1 MDAGLKTIL
10 RLYVRVLGAVQGVG
24 FRPFVFRLASELGL
38 TGFVRNT
45 LQGVEIEVE
54 GTKPALDVFLV
65 RLGSE
70 APPNSAIYS
79 VETVRLDPIGYTEF
93 RIDKSGVE
101 GRVRVVVLPDLATC
115 SECLR
120 ELFDPADRRYRY
132 PFINCTHCGPRYSII
147 ERLPYDR
154 QNTSMKRFQM
164 CPACKAEFE
173 DPRNRRFHAQP
184 NACWVCGP
192 RPALW
197 DAAGRELASGYESI
211 LGAVAALREGRVV
224 AVKGL
229 GGFHL
234 MVLAGVD
241 AAVAR
246 LRERKRRGRKPFALM
261 FPSLEQVREVCAV
274 SELEARLLGSVEA
287 PIVLLRRHTDSGTGP
302 VSPLVA
308 PRNPWLG
315 VMLPYTPLHHLLMRE
330 LGTPVVATSGNLSEE
345 PICIDEGEALVRLRG
360 VADVFLVHDRPIV
373 RHVDD
378 SIVRIMGG
386 REVVLRRARGFAPLS
401 IPVQISGSRAARQ
414 VLAVGA
420 HLKNTVAVC
429 DGTQVYLSQHVGD
442 LETAEAV
449 SAFERVVGDLC
460 GLYGI
465 APEVVVRDLHPGYR
479 SSVYA
484 DNVWGRSGTR
494 VYTVQHH
501 VAHVLGCMQ
510 ENRVAPPALG
520 VAWDG
525 TGYGADGA
533 VWGGEFFMVTK
544 TGIERVGTFR
554 RFRLPGGDVAVR
566 APWRVA
572 LAVLYEC
579 FGGNALRAGTVPWPT
594 GFPAGHVGVVLRML
608 ETGVNS
614 PACSSVGRL
623 FDAVSSLLGLC
634 HEADF
639 EGEAAM
645 ALEHAAAIA
654 KTSEPYQ
661 FRIEEAVGNPQAD
674 AEMRPWSKP
683 RDAARMLVVDWRD
696 VIRRIVSERMD
707 GMSVPIIAAGF
718 HRGLADAIAQVA
730 RRLGVQRVVL
740 CGGCFQNQ
748 LLIESAVNALSG
760 SGCTAYW
767 SQRVPPNDGGI
778 AFGQAVAALRFLG

>member
-1 MDAGLKTIL
+1 MKTVA
-10 RLYVRVLGAVQGVG
+10 RLYVRVLGTVQGVG

-54 GTKPALDVFLV
+54 GATPSLDLFLV
-65 RLGSE
+65 RLGRE

-79 VETVRLDPIGYTEF
+79 VEVVRLDPAGYRVFQIEES
-93 RIDKSGVE
+93 RGE
-101 GRVRVVVLPDLATC
+101 GRVGVVVLPDLATC
-115 SECLR
+115 PECLR

-154 QNTSMKRFQM
+154 QNTSMKRFRM
-164 CPACKAEFE
+164 CPACRAEFE
-173 DPRNRRFHAQP
+173 DPHNRRFHAQP
-184 NACWVCGP
+184 NACWDCGP
-192 RPALW
+192 RPVLW
-197 DAAGRELASGYESI
+197 DATGRELASGYESI
-211 LGAVAALREGRVV
+211 HGAVAALREGRVV

-234 MVLAGVD
+234 MVLAEVD

-246 LRERKRRGRKPFALM
+246 LRERKHRGRKPFALM
-261 FPSLEQVREVCAV
+261 FPSLEQVREVCEV
-274 SELEARLLGSVEA
+274 SELEARLLNSVEA
-287 PIVLLRRHTDSGTGP
+287 PIVLLRRRLDSGADRI
-302 VSPLVA
+302 SPLVA
-308 PRNPWLG
+308 PENPYLG
-315 VMLPYTPLHHLLMRE
+315 VMLPYTPLHHLLMSE
-330 LGTPVVATSGNLSEE
+330 LGVPVVATSGNLSEE
-345 PICIDEGEALVRLRG
+345 PICIDEGEALVRLRA

-401 IPVQISGSRAARQ
+401 VPVQIGGSHAARQ

-429 DGTQVYLSQHVGD
+429 DGTQVYLSQHIGD

-449 SAFERVVGDLC
+449 STFERVVGDLC

-484 DNVWGRSGTR
+484 DNMWARSGTR
-494 VYTVQHH
+494 VYKVQHH

-510 ENRVAPPALG
+510 ENRVAPPTLG

-525 TGYGADGA
+525 TGYGVDGS
-533 VWGGEFFMVTK
+533 VWGGEFFMVTDD
-544 TGIERVGTFR
+544 GIERVGTFR
-554 RFRLPGGDVAVR
+554 RFRLPGGDAAVR

-572 LAVLYEC
+572 LAVLHEC
-579 FGGNALRAGTVPWPT
+579 FGGDALRAGAIPWPE
-594 GFPAGHVGVVLRML
+594 GFPTEHLGIVLRML

-614 PACSSVGRL
+614 PECSSVGRL

-634 HEADF
+634 HDADF

-645 ALEHAAAIA
+645 ALEHVAATAP
-654 KTSEPYQ
+654 TSEGFQ
-661 FRIEEAVGNPQAD
+661 FRIEEVAANRQTAVGQPQWW
-674 AEMRPWSKP
+674 EP
-683 RDAARMLVVDWRD
+683 RDDTRLMVVDWRD
-696 VIRRIVSERMD
+696 VIRCIVSERRN
-707 GMSVPIIAAGF
+707 GLAVPVIAARF

-730 RRLGVQRVVL
+730 SRLGAQRVVL
-740 CGGCFQNQ
+740 CGGCFQNK
-748 LLIESAVNALSG
+748 LLLEWTLEALSAM
-760 SGCTAYW
+760 GCSVYW
-767 SQRVPPNDGGI
+767 PQRVPPNDGGI
-778 AFGQAVAALRFLG
+778 AFGQAVAALRVLG